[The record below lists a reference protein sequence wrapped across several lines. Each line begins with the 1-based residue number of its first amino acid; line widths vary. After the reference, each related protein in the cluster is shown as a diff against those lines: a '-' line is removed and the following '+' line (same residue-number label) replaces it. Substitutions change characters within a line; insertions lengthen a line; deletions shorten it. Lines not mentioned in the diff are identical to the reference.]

1 MVNRAFRAMDVDMII
16 KMGFFIADF
25 DRQIQQLYS
34 TQLNKNQFNNHFMVY
49 RGQGMSKEDFEQ
61 LKNNQG
67 GLMSFN
73 NFLFTSMNYND
84 CLKFAKRAMNT
95 PDLVGIQFAMSI
107 NPSRSSVPFASVKDV
122 SYYNDS
128 DDIIFSM
135 NTVFR
140 IHTIKSIEK
149 NNRLF
154 QVDMELTS
162 DT

>member
-1 MVNRAFRAMDVDMII
+1 
-16 KMGFFIADF
+16 
-25 DRQIQQLYS
+25 
-34 TQLNKNQFNNHFMVY
+34 
-49 RGQGMSKEDFEQ
+49 
-61 LKNNQG
+61 
-67 GLMSFN
+67 
-73 NFLFTSMNYND
+73 MNYND

-95 PDLVGIQFAMSI
+95 PDSVGIQFAMSI
-107 NPSRSSVPFASVKDV
+107 NPSRSSVSFASVKDV

-162 DT
+162 DTDKDLQVLGDRIREEISLDQNEWCKLGHLLCKM